1 MSKKAPHPTIA
12 ERLQQAKQLRPH
24 TNELIGLARGLLAD
38 GMLNQSEAEYLL
50 KWLEER
56 PGALDTWPYNVLFQ
70 RLNESLA
77 DGHLDSDEEA
87 EMLGMLVDLTGGGNL
102 ESGATAVNTTALPLN
117 DPQPSIEF
125 SGRTFVVTGTFASG
139 SRREVT
145 SAIEMRGGNVSGS
158 VSRKTDYVV
167 LGQRVSD
174 QWTHANYG
182 GKLEKAI
189 MLRDDG
195 HPVAIVSEQHWA
207 SFLD

>member
-1 MSKKAPHPTIA
+1 MTNNATGQTIT
-12 ERLQQAKQLRPH
+12 ERLQDAKKLRPH
-24 TNELIGLARGLLAD
+24 TNELIGIARGLLAD

-70 RLNESLA
+70 RLSESLA
-77 DGHLDSDEEA
+77 DGRLDSNEEA
-87 EMLGMLVDLTGGGNL
+87 ELLGMLVDLTGGGKL
-102 ESGATAVNTTALPLN
+102 EGAATVSTTALPLN
-117 DPQPSIEF
+117 DPQPNIEF
-125 SGRTFVVTGTFASG
+125 DGRTFVVTGTFVSG
-139 SRREVT
+139 TREEVKADIT
-145 SAIEMRGGNVSGS
+145 IRGGRVLGA

-167 LGQRVSD
+167 LGQQASD

-182 GKLEKAI
+182 SKLEKAL

-195 HPVAIVSEQHWA
+195 HPIAIISEKHWA